1 MLRLLVF
8 GGFLNI
14 ILWGFTPLDSN
25 VLRVITCNIL
35 SKCIL
40 IQLSVN
46 LKLAIRKHI
55 FFKTKIIIYIYIRRF
70 YIFICLKSLVHGFNV
85 FKNLVNFMKSDNFVN

>member
-1 MLRLLVF
+1 M

-35 SKCIL
+35 SKCVL

-55 FFKTKIIIYIYIRRF
+55 FFKTKIIIYIYILED
-70 YIFICLKSLVHGFNV
+70 FIYL
-85 FKNLVNFMKSDNFVN
+85 FV